1 MVLKR
6 NYFAS
11 MVIVLAVAIICKADF
26 NKDDSVDYEDFSW
39 FFDSWQTEEILLAE
53 DINRNNF
60 VDMID
65 LALFAQEWLWE
76 Q

>member
-1 MVLKR
+1 MP
-6 NYFAS
+6 
-11 MVIVLAVAIICKADF
+11 AD
-26 NKDDSVDYEDFSW
+26 K
-39 FFDSWQTEEILLAE
+39 WQLEEILPAE
-53 DINRNNF
+53 DIDRNNF

>member
-1 MVLKR
+1 MPLDPVGS
-6 NYFAS
+6 A
-11 MVIVLAVAIICKADF
+11 ADF
-26 NKDDSVDYEDFSW
+26 NKDDFVDGLDLNLLADKW
-39 FFDSWQTEEILLAE
+39 LLEEILLAE

>member
-1 MVLKR
+1 MTLDPVGS
-6 NYFAS
+6 A
-11 MVIVLAVAIICKADF
+11 ADF
-26 NKDDSVDYEDFSW
+26 NKDDFVDYEDFSW
-39 FFDSWQTEEILLAE
+39 FFDSWQREEILLAE